1 MTHGRPQRR
10 GPTAFVF
17 RIIRMS
23 AEADDVQ
30 LSIRRWFL
38 ADTIPG
44 RQQQGR
50 EQKKP
55 RFDQSPSQHVH
66 TRDPQ
71 K

>member
-1 MTHGRPQRR
+1 
-10 GPTAFVF
+10 
-17 RIIRMS
+17 MS